1 MQVTFWGTRG
11 SIPTPGQTTVRYGGN
26 TSCVQVRTA
35 NHLFVLDC
43 GSGMR
48 TLSRDLPSDPRGSV
62 SGTILIT
69 HTHWDHIQ
77 GFPFFRPLIS
87 PENQF
92 VVCGP
97 AGMPYS
103 IERVLAGQMA
113 YSYWPVSMEQFAA
126 GVTYRD
132 LREGRYRL
140 GDAVVTAQYLNHPAV
155 TLGYRIE
162 ADGASVAYVTDH
174 EPFAPVWNRSGCEP
188 GMIES
193 FLHEG
198 DRRHVEFLGGADV
211 LIHDAQY
218 TLDEYQAR
226 HGWGHSPIEY
236 VFDVA
241 QAAGVRH
248 LVLFHHD
255 PDRTDDELD
264 RLEGYYRDALAARG
278 ADLALG
284 FAAEGSTYAPVA
296 EDRSLAEERAGL
308 GPDVPD
314 IASRHAVRV
323 MVVEDD
329 DDVAACL
336 TEALEEDGYR
346 LSRASDGDEAL
357 RRIRRERPDLVLLD
371 VALPRQDGVHVLR
384 ALRSDAD
391 PDLQSLPIVLL
402 TGMVGEETTE
412 AAFAAGATDLMTKP
426 FVTTQVRSRVRS
438 WLARAQGAD
447 SLPANA

>member
-11 SIPTPGQTTVRYGGN
+11 SIPTPGQTTIRYGGN
-26 TSCVQVRTA
+26 TSCVQVRTDG
-35 NHLFVLDC
+35 HLFVLDG

-48 TLSRDLPSDPRGSV
+48 PLARDLPSDPRGKV

-97 AGMPYS
+97 AGMPHG
-103 IERVLAGQMA
+103 IERILAGQMA

-126 GVTYRD
+126 GATYRD
-132 LREGRYRL
+132 LGEGRYQL
-140 GDAVVTAQYLNHPAV
+140 GDAVVAAQYLNHPAV

-162 ADGASVAYVTDH
+162 AGGASVAYVTDH
-174 EPFAPVWNRSGCEP
+174 EPFAPTWNRSGCTP
-188 GMIES
+188 GVIES
-193 FLHEG
+193 FLHDG
-198 DRRHVEFLGGADV
+198 DRRHVAFVAGVDV

-236 VFDVA
+236 VLDIA
-241 QAAGVRH
+241 QAAGVRR

-264 RLEGYYRDALAARG
+264 RLEAHYRG
-278 ADLALG
+278 AVALHGYDFDLGIAVEG
-284 FAAEGSTYAPVA
+284 DCVAPAASAGAAIDVTV
-296 EDRSLAEERAGL
+296 RLAGHDA
-308 GPDVPD
+308 
-314 IASRHAVRV
+314 ASGARPAVRV

-336 TEALEEDGYR
+336 AEALEEDGYR
-346 LSRASDGDEAL
+346 LSRVSDGDEAL
-357 RRIRRERPDLVLLD
+357 HRIRREHPDLVLLD
-371 VALPRQDGVHVLR
+371 IALPHRDGVNVLR
-384 ALRSDAD
+384 TLRSDAD
-391 PDLQSLPIVLL
+391 PGLQSLPVVLL
-402 TGMVGEETTE
+402 TGMTGEETTE

-438 WLARAQGAD
+438 WLARAHLAA
-447 SLPANA
+447 SPTNP